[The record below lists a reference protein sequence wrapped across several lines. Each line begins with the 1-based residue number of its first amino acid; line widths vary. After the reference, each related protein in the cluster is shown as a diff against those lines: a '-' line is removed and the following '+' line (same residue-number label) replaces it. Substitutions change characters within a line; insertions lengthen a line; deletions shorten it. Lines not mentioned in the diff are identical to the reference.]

1 VTQVGQEHQMFVA
14 GEWVA
19 SESGAVLDATSPS
32 TGEVIGTVPDGTRAD
47 AQRAI
52 DAARAAWPGWAG
64 LSAFDRAAALRRV
77 AGALDA
83 RREDLAHTLALDQG
97 KPKRAE
103 AEDEV
108 TELIDYFE
116 MAAAEATRM
125 EGLLPPS
132 VDPRKR
138 VLVQR
143 VPRGVVAVISPWN
156 WPYTMPGELIAPAL
170 AYGNAVVIK
179 PADITPAS
187 VWALAEIMA
196 EVGVPAGVFN
206 LVMGRG
212 STVGEA
218 MINHAGIDAISFT
231 GSQGVGGR
239 IAEACARTFKRYQ
252 LEMGGKNPLV
262 VLDDADLDL
271 AIEGALNGAFFSTGQ
286 RCTAS
291 SRLIVT
297 KGIYGAFVDR
307 LKARLEALVVGHAL
321 DPATQMGPVV
331 SDAQLKQDVDYV
343 DIGVKEGAR
352 LVFGGARLER
362 PTRGFYMQPALFADV
377 DNSMRIAREEIF
389 GPVAGVIPADT
400 PEHALQIAN
409 DTPFGLSA
417 GVYTSSLKHA
427 RLFQDELKSGMV
439 MVNLPTAG
447 VDLQAP
453 FGGTKASSFGPREQ
467 GPYARDFYTRWKTC
481 YVTA

>member
-1 VTQVGQEHQMFVA
+1 MAKRFANFIG
-14 GEWVA
+14 GEWAEAAQAAPNLNPSDLDDVVGEYAQGSAEDVDRAVA
-19 SESGAVLDATSPS
+19 
-32 TGEVIGTVPDGTRAD
+32 
-47 AQRAI
+47 
-52 DAARAAWPGWAG
+52 AARAAQPAWAKA
-64 LSAFDRAAALRRV
+64 SAQVRGDLLDKVGDRLLAREEELGTLLAREEGKTLAEARGEVQRAGRIFKFFAGEPLREIGDLLPSLRPNV
-77 AGALDA
+77 SIEA
-83 RREDLAHTLALDQG
+83 RREA
-97 KPKRAE
+97 
-103 AEDEV
+103 V
-108 TELIDYFE
+108 
-116 MAAAEATRM
+116 
-125 EGLLPPS
+125 
-132 VDPRKR
+132 
-138 VLVQR
+138 
-143 VPRGVVAVISPWN
+143 GVVGMITPWN
-156 WPYTMPGELIAPAL
+156 FPIAIPAWKVAPAL

-179 PADITPAS
+179 PADMTPGS

-196 EVGVPAGVFN
+196 EVGMPAGVFN

-218 MINHAGIDAISFT
+218 IINHPGVDAVSFT
-231 GSQGVGGR
+231 GSQTVGAR
-239 IAEACARTFKRYQ
+239 IAEACAKSFKRFQ

-271 AIEGALNGAFFSTGQ
+271 AVEGALNGAFFSTGQ

-297 KGIYGAFVDR
+297 KGVYGAFVDR
-307 LKARLEALVVGHAL
+307 LKARLEGLVVGHAL
-321 DPATQMGPVV
+321 DPKTQMGPVV
-331 SDAQLKQDVDYV
+331 SEGQLKQDLDYL

-352 LVFGGARLER
+352 LVFGGQRLER
-362 PTRGFYMQPALFADV
+362 PTRGFYMQPTLFADV

-389 GPVAGVIPADT
+389 GPVAGVIAADS

-417 GVYTSSLKHA
+417 GVYTTSLKYA